1 MVAGPDGALVGGVS
15 GALVDGA
22 VVVGGC
28 VVSVPPSLP
37 CALAGDTA
45 TSASVAATADATRLR
60 GTRRRRGDP
69 RRTRGERDID
79 GDAGPERTARFYT
92 PGIGNARGNWVGTR
106 IAPWALPPATEGSTF
121 SEVPSENV
129 IDTAA
134 PDRRGRKRA
143 ARRDVLLDLA
153 DDLVAESGVD
163 GLTMTALAERA
174 DYAPASLY
182 TYFASRSELLATLQ
196 ERALRHLA
204 AVGEAH
210 LRSWDADLTGAERT
224 AATPGPVA
232 ALARLWG
239 FADVFLS
246 APEQHPREFAL
257 QQQLLISAD
266 AEDPPDAARVVP
278 AALAV
283 LDIPRR
289 LLADAVECGSLARD
303 ASDPEQMVRT
313 LTWIAAMNGTLLT
326 DRVRTG
332 LAVPS
337 RVIGESLVAA
347 LLVGWGARP
356 DLNEDARL
364 ISLRW
369 ANRLEES

>member
-1 MVAGPDGALVGGVS
+1 MCGGSRLGPNG
-15 GALVDGA
+15 
-22 VVVGGC
+22 
-28 VVSVPPSLP
+28 LP
-37 CALAGDTA
+37 
-45 TSASVAATADATRLR
+45 
-60 GTRRRRGDP
+60 
-69 RRTRGERDID
+69 I
-79 GDAGPERTARFYT
+79 
-92 PGIGNARGNWVGTR
+92 
-106 IAPWALPPATEGSTF
+106 PAEGSTF

-129 IDTAA
+129 IDTPAG
-134 PDRRGRKRA
+134 DRRGRKRA
-143 ARRDVLLDLA
+143 ARRDVLLELA
-153 DDLVAESGVD
+153 DDLVAELGVD

-182 TYFASRSELLATLQ
+182 TYFSSRSELLATLQ
-196 ERALRHLA
+196 ERALRHLSE
-204 AVGEAH
+204 VGEDH
-210 LRSWDADLTGAERT
+210 LRRWDVDLNGGERGA
-224 AATPGPVA
+224 AAPEPVA

-246 APEQHPREFAL
+246 APDQHPREFAL

-266 AEDPPDAARVVP
+266 AEDPRDAARVVP

-289 LLADAVECGSLARD
+289 LLADAVAHGALAG
-303 ASDPEQMVRT
+303 DPGDPDQMVRT

-337 RVIGESLVAA
+337 RVIGESLVSA

-356 DLNEDARL
+356 EQNEDARL

-369 ANRLEES
+369 TNRTEAS

>member
-1 MVAGPDGALVGGVS
+1 L
-15 GALVDGA
+15 
-22 VVVGGC
+22 
-28 VVSVPPSLP
+28 PSL
-37 CALAGDTA
+37 A
-45 TSASVAATADATRLR
+45 
-60 GTRRRRGDP
+60 
-69 RRTRGERDID
+69 
-79 GDAGPERTARFYT
+79 
-92 PGIGNARGNWVGTR
+92 
-106 IAPWALPPATEGSTF
+106 EGSTF

-129 IDTAA
+129 TETATA
-134 PDRRGRKRA
+134 TADRRGRKRA

-153 DDLVAESGVD
+153 DDLVAEYGVD

-182 TYFASRSELLATLQ
+182 TYFSSRSELLATLQ

-204 AVGEAH
+204 EVGERH
-210 LRSWDADLTGAERT
+210 LRQWNRDLADHSDS
-224 AATPGPVA
+224 AANTPGTPAEPVA

-239 FADVFLS
+239 FADLFLS
-246 APEQHPREFAL
+246 APEEHPREFAL

-266 AEDPPDAARVVP
+266 AEDPQDAARVVP

-289 LLADAVECGSLARD
+289 LLADAVDCGALD
-303 ASDPEQMVRT
+303 ADPADADHLVRT

-332 LAVPS
+332 LSVSS
-337 RVIGESLVAA
+337 RVIGEALVAA

-356 DLNEDARL
+356 ELSEDARL
-364 ISLRW
+364 ISMRW
-369 ANRLEES
+369 INRLEAP